1 MYITVI
7 SYPLNEISY
16 TIEAERS
23 YYSNKIVKYL
33 WVDVSEAISD
43 EYIEITY
50 NGVVK
55 TLLIT
60 DECRYTPIDIAFQN
74 KEGAVQV
81 LTFFKAKKE
90 AISTTSETFESNRAI
105 GSHQFIKY
113 NVNAKTK
120 LTVNSGFMAEDKN
133 EAIRQLLLSERVWML
148 SGDTA
153 IPLNVSTTS
162 QEFKTRQNDK
172 LINYAIEFEH
182 AFYENNNI

>member
-1 MYITVI
+1 MRITVI
-7 SYPLNEISY
+7 SYPLHEINY
-16 TIEAERS
+16 TIEAEKS

-33 WVDVSEAISD
+33 WVNIAEAVSD
-43 EYIEITY
+43 EYVEISY

-74 KEGAVQV
+74 KEGAIQ
-81 LTFFKAKKE
+81 LFTFFKAKKDT
-90 AISTTSETFESNRAI
+90 ITTTSENFESNRPI

-120 LTVNSGFMAEDKN
+120 FTVNSGFITEDKN

-153 IPLNVSTTS
+153 IPLNVSTSS
-162 QEFKTRQNDK
+162 QEFKNRQNDR

-182 AFYENNNI
+182 AYYENNNI